1 MFKYSHIALGMGV
14 IVLPTAIYL
23 MQPQK
28 GNAKIYRSY
37 FEEGKDYG
45 YNEARRE
52 LRKHA
57 IQSAKK
63 TLKYIEKDAILLKN
77 GEECIPD
84 IYLQEKI
91 KIALLPQWNI
101 TLLGD
106 KYVCRCP
113 LRADWTDA
121 WILTEEDSN
130 KIDTNIE
137 NMFIGTK
144 LELNNM
150 EVAKAKKQ
158 IKTQLHYIIDVN
170 STKTNILNTGK

>member
-1 MFKYSHIALGMGV
+1 MLQYSQLGLGV
-14 IVLPTAIYL
+14 GLGVCGMYM

-37 FEEGKDYG
+37 FEEGKECG

-57 IQSAKK
+57 TQSAEK

-77 GEECIPD
+77 GEQCIPD

-113 LRADWTDA
+113 LRASWTDA
-121 WILTEEDSN
+121 WVLTEEDSN
-130 KIDTNIE
+130 KIDEKIE

-144 LELNNM
+144 FELNNM

-170 STKTNILNTGK
+170 STKPNILNTPNN